1 MERAK
6 ELGHQGDLDVSEWGT
21 SLLSKLILLN
31 ALAWL
36 FNDVMLTAEVMQR
49 FKFFDNYYVRE
60 MERMEEDVVALLK
73 VHHAVSTFT
82 TQRLKSDLFLID
94 TF

>member
-1 MERAK
+1 
-6 ELGHQGDLDVSEWGT
+6 
-21 SLLSKLILLN
+21 
-31 ALAWL
+31 
-36 FNDVMLTAEVMQR
+36 MLTAEVMQC

-60 MERMEEDVVALLK
+60 M

>member
-1 MERAK
+1 
-6 ELGHQGDLDVSEWGT
+6 
-21 SLLSKLILLN
+21 
-31 ALAWL
+31 
-36 FNDVMLTAEVMQR
+36 MLTAEVMQR